1 MSATTNER
9 ELSKRVKAITKAIS
23 SNEPSSVIID
33 IMNIL
38 RKEPAPTEELLRV
51 SSSISF
57 PE

>member
-51 SSSISF
+51 SSSKSF
-57 PE
+57 TE